1 MTRQTASADYTKGD
15 KVKLGTLRT
24 YNGTVAVVVGATTA
38 TTIGG
43 ITDVGSLLKLKNWR
57 EVAFA
62 ASGGV
67 YPLAS
72 IDPSKWAPPVP
83 HPGKILCVGLNY
95 RTHILE
101 MGSILPA

>member
-1 MTRQTASADYTKGD
+1 M
-15 KVKLGTLRT
+15 KLGTLRT

-72 IDPSKWAPPVP
+72 IDKMGTSRSASRQDSLCRIELPQA
-83 HPGKILCVGLNY
+83 HP
-95 RTHILE
+95 
-101 MGSILPA
+101 